1 MMPQQGTLPHTRNS
15 NESKRRRHLTPSQPA
30 RLRRRH
36 RIGTASIKRRG
47 CRHQNQAAARRR
59 RRRRRLREY
68 FKVVMLPE
76 VNSCTMRPQLSP
88 LVRRMR
94 ATTTYTTLCLAHSKA
109 SFLLS
114 FFSLPPE
121 IYIQS
126 APNNSNEPC
135 TFFVLVQI
143 RLFWVVL
150 KLPLK
155 AKVYYF

>member
-15 NESKRRRHLTPSQPA
+15 NESKRRRRLTPSQPA
-30 RLRRRH
+30 KLGRRH
-36 RIGTASIKRRG
+36 RMGAASIKRRG
-47 CRHQNQAAARRR
+47 CRHKNQAAR

-126 APNNSNEPC
+126 APNNLNEPC
-135 TFFVLVQI
+135 TFLCWYRSGCFGQ
-143 RLFWVVL
+143 
-150 KLPLK
+150 
-155 AKVYYF
+155 Y

>member
-36 RIGTASIKRRG
+36 RIGTASIKKRG
-47 CRHQNQAAARRR
+47 CRHQKQAAAR

-135 TFFVLVQI
+135 TFLC
-143 RLFWVVL
+143 
-150 KLPLK
+150 
-155 AKVYYF
+155 

>member
-1 MMPQQGTLPHTRNS
+1 MMPYEQGTLPHTRNS
-15 NESKRRRHLTPSQPA
+15 NKSKRRRRLTPSQPA

-36 RIGTASIKRRG
+36 RRIGTASIKRRG
-47 CRHQNQAAARRR
+47 CRHQNQAARRQ

-109 SFLLS
+109 SFLLLI

-126 APNNSNEPC
+126 APNNFQINL
-135 TFFVLVQI
+135 VLFCVG
-143 RLFWVVL
+143 VL
-150 KLPLK
+150 GSTETAIKS
-155 AKVYYF
+155 